1 MPPLEDNASTA
12 TVDTASAQAAA
23 TGAAAGAPSGAASAA
38 GALAWKESLRPD
50 LRNSPFAQKFEDTPD
65 GLNKAMQ
72 SYGELE
78 RLLGHDK
85 VPIPKDINDVEGW
98 NRLSKALGVPDKA
111 EGYGLADANIPK
123 DLAQMGLTLNKNEFA
138 EVMHAHK
145 VPPAAVKGIWDIY
158 QKKAIDAYSKAREE
172 YQKTLTQTINTLR
185 GEWGDA
191 YETNVELGQ
200 MVINKFSND
209 QNMNDYLTASL
220 SKDPRGIK
228 FLAKIGEQFA
238 ENKVGEFQMK
248 RFTLTPEAAMEE
260 INKAKMDLD
269 GLYMNQKGKF
279 SDAEHQREVDR
290 LNGLMGSAIKA
301 RQARE

>member
-158 QKKAIDAYSKAREE
+158 QKKAIDSYSKAMEE
-172 YQKTLTQTINTLR
+172 HQKTLTQTINTLR

-200 MVINKFSND
+200 MVINKFSD
-209 QNMNDYLTASL
+209 SPAMNDKITAML
-220 SKDPRGIK
+220 SKNPEGIK
-228 FLAKIGEQFA
+228 FLAKVGEQFA
-238 ENKVGEFQMK
+238 ENKVPEFQMK
-248 RFTLTPEAAMEE
+248 RFSLAPDQALEE
-260 INKAKMDLD
+260 VEKIKRDMD
-269 GLYMNQKGKF
+269 GPYMNSKGKF
-279 SDAEHQREVDR
+279 TDKEHTAAVDR
-290 LNGLMGSAIKA
+290 VNHLLGVFQKG
-301 RQARE
+301 RQG